1 MSSVEG
7 QDGVSVQYSRRRRSR
22 KRRREV
28 LMVSSLSS
36 LIAILRIDFL
46 VNQEFSPFM
55 TSG

>member
-1 MSSVEG
+1 VSSVEG
-7 QDGVSVQYSRRRRSR
+7 QDGVSVQYSRRRSR
-22 KRRREV
+22 KRR